1 MMVERLKWAL
11 RAFEGLS
18 GLKINFT
25 KSVLIPLNIDNS
37 LAHNFAT
44 QLNCKLGS
52 LPMKYLGLSL
62 HWKKPTRLDWQS
74 VIDKIQSRLPIWKGK
89 LLSLGGWLVLLNYVL
104 STIPLYYL
112 TMYKNPKMGFNSY

>member
-1 MMVERLKWAL
+1 MMVECLKWAL